1 MCGRTY
7 CLLSAII
14 EKNNFKFMPLNSEAI
29 RAMALGIIKNDQ
41 GHILVSPGHDKIK
54 NENFYRLLGGGVDF
68 GETSE
73 TALKR
78 EFLEEL
84 NAELT
89 NCKLL
94 GVVENIFTY
103 DGLTGHEIC
112 FIYSADFVD
121 TNMYQ
126 QSEMKII
133 DSKDEGKVIWL
144 DLNKL
149 GSDPIYPDISAWL

>member
-1 MCGRTY
+1 
-7 CLLSAII
+7 
-14 EKNNFKFMPLNSEAI
+14 MPLNSEAI

-41 GHILVSPGHDKIK
+41 GHILVSPGYDKLK
-54 NENFYRLLGGGVDF
+54 NESFYRLLGGGVDF

-84 NAELT
+84 DVELT

-94 GVVENIFTY
+94 DVVENIFTY

-121 TNMYQ
+121 AKMYE
-126 QSEMKII
+126 QSEFKII
-133 DSKDEGKVIWL
+133 DSEDEGRAIWL
-144 DLNKL
+144 DLKQN
-149 GSDPIYPDISAWL
+149 GSDPIYPNCTSWL

>member
-1 MCGRTY
+1 
-7 CLLSAII
+7 
-14 EKNNFKFMPLNSEAI
+14 MPLNSEAI
-29 RAMALGIIKNDQ
+29 RGMALAIIKNDQ

-73 TALKR
+73 AALKR

-112 FIYSADFVD
+112 FIYSADFAD
-121 TNMYQ
+121 LKMYEQ
-126 QSEMKII
+126 LEFQII
-133 DSKDEGKVIWL
+133 DSEDEGKVIWL
-144 DLNKL
+144 DLEKK
-149 GSDPIYPDISAWL
+149 GGDPIYPDISAWL